1 MTVRN
6 IDYICGAGLIF
17 GFALLLFFIRLMNTN
32 VSEDGVLEAPKWV
45 EKLIESTGGV
55 LVRSLLSMLLWVSL
69 CSIIGIAVWT
79 LLQKGC

>member
-32 VSEDGVLEAPKWV
+32 VSEDGVLEAP
-45 EKLIESTGGV
+45 
-55 LVRSLLSMLLWVSL
+55 
-69 CSIIGIAVWT
+69 
-79 LLQKGC
+79 